1 MRFGG
6 LILEVCI
13 LLWLFLIPFLEKTFV
28 KSLENTDFYEL
39 RISIGYNE
47 YRSIMLAIDHD
58 NFIQAHRV
66 LVLNSFFKKDSKQ
79 YKAEVRTAE
88 SILMKYMEE

>member
-1 MRFGG
+1 
-6 LILEVCI
+6 
-13 LLWLFLIPFLEKTFV
+13 
-28 KSLENTDFYEL
+28 
-39 RISIGYNE
+39 
-47 YRSIMLAIDHD
+47 MLAIDHD

-66 LVLNSFFKKDSKQ
+66 LVLNSFLKKNSKQ